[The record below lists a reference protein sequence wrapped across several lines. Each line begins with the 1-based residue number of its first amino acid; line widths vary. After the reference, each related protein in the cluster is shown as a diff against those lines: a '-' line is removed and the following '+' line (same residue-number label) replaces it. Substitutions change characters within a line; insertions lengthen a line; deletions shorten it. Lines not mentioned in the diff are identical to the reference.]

1 MAATS
6 APTFRTFTISMPET
20 EAAVTGGTAVPSNP
34 PSTTKLRVSIPR
46 PPEIESARL
55 KVEAAVG
62 VPSPPVTA
70 KVIDPL
76 NVSFPAVLVVPA
88 SPLRLAPSIP
98 VVSVL
103 IWSQN
108 DVNTHFY

>member
-1 MAATS
+1 
-6 APTFRTFTISMPET
+6 
-20 EAAVTGGTAVPSNP
+20 
-34 PSTTKLRVSIPR
+34 VSIPR

-62 VPSPPVTA
+62 EPSPPVTA

-88 SPLRLAPSIP
+88 SPLRLAPSLP
-98 VVSVL
+98 VVSDL
-103 IWSQN
+103 FCTQN
-108 DVNTHFY
+108 GVNTHLVYLYFDIRPDIDSITTIDHQ